1 MSHGLHPTISSDY
14 AVSRTDALRR
24 TARERTQ
31 RASVRRARRHL
42 PGSRR
47 TS

>member
-14 AVSRTDALRR
+14 AVSRNDALRR

-31 RASVRRARRHL
+31 RATVRRTRRPA
-42 PGSRR
+42 PGTRR
-47 TS
+47 AS